1 DLSKLEIPENA
12 KSVVFN
18 SKGAL
23 NDLTKNSFELNFSGL
38 TGVGGSSFDNVSVDI
53 SGLTQYATNSTVE
66 GKATNG
72 NSAGTLSGYSIDKN
86 GVITGTY
93 TNGEKRTMAQVVL
106 AQFDN
111 PAGLEKVGDNLYA
124 ATNNSGEF
132 DGIGEAGSFSTG
144 VLEMSNVDLSSEFTD
159 MIVTQRGFQ
168 ANSRII
174 TVSDEMLQELT
185 NLKR

>member
-1 DLSKLEIPENA
+1 MTDAKGNKVAIDFTQDITFDSNGKLTAPKKTGTNGGEDKFAFDIT
-12 KSVVFN
+12 
-18 SKGAL
+18 AL
-23 NDLTKNSFELNFSGL
+23 ASIK
-38 TGVGGSSFDNVSVDI
+38 GVGDSTFGAAVEVDI
-53 SGLTQYATNSTVE
+53 SGLTQYSTASTVE
-66 GKATNG
+66 GKAMNG

-132 DGIGEAGSFSTG
+132 DGIVEVSVIFFSTN
-144 VLEMSNVDLSSEFTD
+144 EYT
-159 MIVTQRGFQ
+159 
-168 ANSRII
+168 RIRAVR
-174 TVSDEMLQELT
+174 TASAVAGA
-185 NLKR
+185 